1 MDEGNLPILVDAKT
15 EYTKQLINII
25 SPVIYQGIK
34 LIYNESKNKSIENEE
49 INSCLSY
56 FQNSLSEIPKWNQ
69 IIITEKYEKIL
80 EYSKCDWLDDLL
92 TAVFVSHTKILTSIN
107 TNKNKNKIN
116 LQIPKVDFF
125 IHQCYIEVA
134 REFWKNPY
142 LFDDSVNNFEYQ
154 RNRRDAVQIIE
165 SVIAE
170 TIRKQLPVK
179 NILKEYL
186 GSEYSEDVND
196 DIESTNNITDNLRK
210 LVKNEIENCSKEK
223 LSALNIEQPES
234 ISEDNS
240 LTKEDIN
247 AFNNTNVDN
256 LEVESD
262 NLNDE
267 DKKLS
272 EILDENG
279 NVIKINKVDNNDIKL
294 DNIDELINSEVDK
307 LELVSQNDFELNAKN
322 IDENLERELSD
333 LSKLEEVY
341 IDEKKNIENSAS
353 NTTSTSE
360 SNESNENLIS
370 ESNKSN
376 ESNKSSE
383 TLTNESNTTI
393 SSESSESN
401 ESSENLTNELV
412 STPRSTSPS
421 DESNK
426 TISKESNDLSIDTN
440 NILNDNISKNEEN
453 VKLEINNDLSL
464 EELNLDSL
472 DDLNFDINNLESD
485 NENELETNDS
495 INTPNEDNNVKTI
508 VIDTKQTA
516 NDRKFDNDR
525 ILEIGTEESA
535 RKKVFNKYSS
545 KKKRDFS
552 FFSDALIE

>member
-34 LIYNESKNKSIENEE
+34 LIYNESKNKSIEDEE

-69 IIITEKYEKIL
+69 ITITEKYEKIL

-142 LFDDSVNNFEYQ
+142 LFDDTVNNFEYQ

-165 SVIAE
+165 NVIAE

-186 GSEYSEDVND
+186 GSEYSEDIND
-196 DIESTNNITDNLRK
+196 NIESSNNITDNLRK

-247 AFNNTNVDN
+247 AFKNTKIDN
-256 LEVESD
+256 LENDTD
-262 NLNDE
+262 NE
-267 DKKLS
+267 DKKLN
-272 EILDENG
+272 EIFDENG
-279 NVIKINKVDNNDIKL
+279 NSIKINKVENNELKL
-294 DNIDELINSEVDK
+294 DNIDDLINDEVDK
-307 LELVSQNDFELNAKN
+307 LQLVSHNDFELNAKK
-322 IDENLERELSD
+322 IDENLEKELSD

-341 IDEKKNIENSAS
+341 IDEKDKENSLKSTNNDNTQSVDKVTPPLSPS
-353 NTTSTSE
+353 NEKSNEQELSLKSE
-360 SNESNENLIS
+360 SNE
-370 ESNKSN
+370 KSN
-376 ESNKSSE
+376 ETPNSNSELINLPKLETSKALNENSS
-383 TLTNESNTTI
+383 S
-393 SSESSESN
+393 
-401 ESSENLTNELV
+401 
-412 STPRSTSPS
+412 
-421 DESNK
+421 
-426 TISKESNDLSIDTN
+426 
-440 NILNDNISKNEEN
+440 NEEN
-453 VKLEINNDLSL
+453 IKLEINNDINNDINL

-472 DDLNFDINNLESD
+472 EDLNFDINNLESD
-485 NENELETNDS
+485 NENDDDNELNKTEFSNS
-495 INTPNEDNNVKTI
+495 SKEDNNVKTI
-508 VIDTKQTA
+508 VIDTKQNT
-516 NDRKFDNDR
+516 NDKKFDNDR
-525 ILEIGTEESA
+525 ILEIGNEENT
-535 RKKVFNKYSS
+535 RKKVLNKYSS
-545 KKKRDFS
+545 KKRKDFS
-552 FFSDALIE
+552 FFSDALSE

>member
-142 LFDDSVNNFEYQ
+142 LFDDTVNNFEYQ

-196 DIESTNNITDNLRK
+196 DIQSSNNITDNLRK
-210 LVKNEIENCSKEK
+210 LVKNEIEN
-223 LSALNIEQPES
+223 
-234 ISEDNS
+234 
-240 LTKEDIN
+240 
-247 AFNNTNVDN
+247 
-256 LEVESD
+256 
-262 NLNDE
+262 
-267 DKKLS
+267 
-272 EILDENG
+272 
-279 NVIKINKVDNNDIKL
+279 
-294 DNIDELINSEVDK
+294 
-307 LELVSQNDFELNAKN
+307 
-322 IDENLERELSD
+322 
-333 LSKLEEVY
+333 
-341 IDEKKNIENSAS
+341 
-353 NTTSTSE
+353 
-360 SNESNENLIS
+360 
-370 ESNKSN
+370 
-376 ESNKSSE
+376 
-383 TLTNESNTTI
+383 
-393 SSESSESN
+393 
-401 ESSENLTNELV
+401 
-412 STPRSTSPS
+412 
-421 DESNK
+421 
-426 TISKESNDLSIDTN
+426 
-440 NILNDNISKNEEN
+440 
-453 VKLEINNDLSL
+453 
-464 EELNLDSL
+464 
-472 DDLNFDINNLESD
+472 
-485 NENELETNDS
+485 
-495 INTPNEDNNVKTI
+495 
-508 VIDTKQTA
+508 
-516 NDRKFDNDR
+516 
-525 ILEIGTEESA
+525 
-535 RKKVFNKYSS
+535 
-545 KKKRDFS
+545 
-552 FFSDALIE
+552 

>member
-49 INSCLSY
+49 INSCLSN

-69 IIITEKYEKIL
+69 ITITEKYEQIL
-80 EYSKCDWLDDLL
+80 DYSKCDWLDDLL

-125 IHQCYIEVA
+125 VHQCYIEVA

-165 SVIAE
+165 TVIAE

-196 DIESTNNITDNLRK
+196 NIESSNNITDNLRK

-223 LSALNIEQPES
+223 LSALNIETPES
-234 ISEDNS
+234 INEDNS
-240 LTKEDIN
+240 LTKEDLK
-247 AFNNTNVDN
+247 AFDNTKVEN
-256 LEVESD
+256 LDLESSS
-262 NLNDE
+262 E
-267 DKKLS
+267 KKS
-272 EILDENG
+272 EEKSEEIIDENG
-279 NVIKINKVDNNDIKL
+279 NSIKINKVENNELKL
-294 DNIDELINSEVDK
+294 DNIDDLINNEVDK

-322 IDENLERELSD
+322 IDENLKKELSD
-333 LSKLEEVY
+333 LSQLEEVY
-341 IDEKKNIENSAS
+341 IDENNDSKTSVSSEINNKSEDNIQLTPEDSPAINKVNEEIVKTNIKLENNDNIKDNSEINNVLNTSNS
-353 NTTSTSE
+353 NT
-360 SNESNENLIS
+360 NENL
-370 ESNKSN
+370 
-376 ESNKSSE
+376 
-383 TLTNESNTTI
+383 
-393 SSESSESN
+393 
-401 ESSENLTNELV
+401 
-412 STPRSTSPS
+412 
-421 DESNK
+421 
-426 TISKESNDLSIDTN
+426 
-440 NILNDNISKNEEN
+440 
-453 VKLEINNDLSL
+453 KLEINNDNDL

-485 NENELETNDS
+485 NEDDTSNMTPKD
-495 INTPNEDNNVKTI
+495 NTLNMPKKDEDDNVKTI
-508 VIDTKQTA
+508 VIDTKQ
-516 NDRKFDNDR
+516 NIGDKKFDNDR
-525 ILEIGTEESA
+525 NLEINSDENT

-545 KKKRDFS
+545 KKKKDFS
-552 FFSDALIE
+552 FFSDALTD

>member
-34 LIYNESKNKSIENEE
+34 FIYNESKTKSIENEE
-49 INSCLSY
+49 LNSCLSY

-69 IIITEKYEKIL
+69 ITITEKYEKIL

-125 IHQCYIEVA
+125 VHQCYIEVA

-142 LFDDSVNNFEYQ
+142 LFDDTVNNFEYQ

-165 SVIAE
+165 NIIAE

-196 DIESTNNITDNLRK
+196 NIESSNNITDNLRK

-223 LSALNIEQPES
+223 LSALNIEQPDSVTE
-234 ISEDNS
+234 ENS

-247 AFNNTNVDN
+247 AFNNTKIDN
-256 LEVESD
+256 LEIDAEK
-262 NLNDE
+262 E
-267 DKKLS
+267 DKPS
-272 EILDENG
+272 EIFDENG
-279 NVIKINKVDNNDIKL
+279 NSIKINKVENTDIKL
-294 DNIDELINSEVDK
+294 DNIDELINNEVDK
-307 LELVSQNDFELNAKN
+307 LELVSHNDFELNAKN
-322 IDENLERELSD
+322 IDENLDRELSD

-341 IDEKKNIENSAS
+341 IDDKEKLLESS
-353 NTTSTSE
+353 NNDSQILKSTQLTTNDSK
-360 SNESNENLIS
+360 SND
-370 ESNKSN
+370 SNKSN
-376 ESNKSSE
+376 SESNDINKSNSESNDSNKS
-383 TLTNESNTTI
+383 N
-393 SSESSESN
+393 SESN
-401 ESSENLTNELV
+401 
-412 STPRSTSPS
+412 
-421 DESNK
+421 DSNK
-426 TISKESNDLSIDTN
+426 SNSDSNENILIDTN
-440 NILNDNISKNEEN
+440 NVLNENTSNKGENI
-453 VKLEINNDLSL
+453 KLEINDNIGL

-472 DDLNFDINNLESD
+472 EDLNFDINNLESD
-485 NENELETNDS
+485 NEDDRLNVNKLSNS
-495 INTPNEDNNVKTI
+495 SKEDNNVKTI
-508 VIDTKQTA
+508 VIDTKQNI
-516 NDRKFDNDR
+516 NDKKFDNDR
-525 ILEIGTEESA
+525 ILEIDNEENT

-545 KKKRDFS
+545 KKKKDFS
-552 FFSDALIE
+552 FFSDALTE